1 MRHPLNAAFLLFL
14 LLSLSACVISPRRDI
29 NGGGGS
35 GGTGIGQLYVTNQS
49 ANTILRFAGA
59 TAVSGNVAPTA
70 TISSSALS
78 SPRYIFIDSTNNRLY
93 VANAGASNILVF
105 DNASTLS
112 GSVTPTRVITSIN
125 LGTPADVALDP
136 VTNLLYVADNLEI
149 AVFGNASTAN
159 GNTPAL
165 RVILPGFTPD
175 ALHLDA
181 TNNRLF
187 AADHISN
194 TIDVFDGAS
203 LLTGS
208 VAATRTITGPDT
220 QLSAPLGLQ
229 IDGAGRLVVSN
240 SSPASITIYPNAATI
255 FNDTPP
261 AAVISGS
268 NTQLSGPAQLALD
281 PTTNS
286 GELYIAD
293 PAGANVVVFSSIT
306 TVTGSLNPAPN
317 RNLVGPS
324 TTLTGAASATGVA
337 LDTAH

>member
-29 NGGGGS
+29 NGGGG

-59 TAVSGNVAPTA
+59 TAVNGNIAPTA
-70 TISSSALS
+70 TISSPQLS
-78 SPRYIFIDSTNNRLY
+78 SPRYILLDSANNRLY
-93 VANAGASNILVF
+93 VANAGASSILVF

-125 LGTPADVALDP
+125 LGTPTDVALDL
-136 VTNLLYVADNLEI
+136 VNNLLYVADNLEI
-149 AVFGNASTAN
+149 AVFGNASTVN

-203 LLTGS
+203 LLSGS
-208 VAATRTITGPDT
+208 VAPTRTITGVDT

-229 IDGAGRLVVSN
+229 IDGAGRLIVSN
-240 SSPASITIYPNAATI
+240 SSPASITIYPNAATT
-255 FNDTPP
+255 FGDVPP

-286 GELYIAD
+286 GELYVAD
-293 PAGANVVVFSSIT
+293 PSGANVAVFSSIT

-317 RNLVGPS
+317 RNLVGSS